1 MSVSRECNCTNRQIY
16 ACQGCGKVV
25 SSDIGIEYAAI
36 EPYKHT
42 KAFCDI
48 GCVYRKHS
56 AILRYIASGDIDGN
70 EKWTVE
76 YLKTLSE
83 IEARP
88 DKLSQNHSSYISR
101 TAHDV
106 IRRHVGSIPC
116 M

>member
-1 MSVSRECNCTNRQIY
+1 MSVSRECNCINRQIY

-25 SSDIGIEYAAI
+25 SSDTGIEYTST
-36 EPYKHT
+36 EPYRHT

-56 AILRYIASGDIDGN
+56 AILRYIASGDIDGGDS
-70 EKWTVE
+70 WTVE

-88 DKLSQNHSSYISR
+88 VKSSAEHSSYISR
-101 TAHDV
+101 TTHEV